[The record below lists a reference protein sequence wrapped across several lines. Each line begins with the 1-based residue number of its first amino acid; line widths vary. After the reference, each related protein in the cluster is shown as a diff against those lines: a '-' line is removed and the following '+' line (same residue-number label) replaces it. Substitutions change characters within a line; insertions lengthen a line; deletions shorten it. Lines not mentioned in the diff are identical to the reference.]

1 MRTIFRKELA
11 DNFSSIRFLILLAL
25 AILVSAATLYADFKG
40 IRASAD
46 TELIFLRLFTTQTED
61 VPALFSFVNFMSLFL
76 IPVIGIAL
84 GFDAIVGERSS
95 GTLSRVLSQPIYRDS
110 VINAKFLAGMV
121 TLAVMVGTTVL
132 LVAGFGLRLIGVPPT
147 QEEVYRL
154 LLYGLF
160 TVVYGAFWMGLAILF
175 SVILRRTATSLLTS
189 VALWLFFGF
198 FYLFLIAP
206 ALANVLV
213 PATDGTAEAILSNIT
228 MRQTLLR
235 FSPNYV
241 FLEASGVLLQ
251 PPLAGSLLGI
261 IGIIAS
267 GLGAFLIPAPLSLGQ
282 TLLLVWPHLTTIL
295 GLTIISFGVSYVVFM
310 RQEIRST

>member
-11 DNFSSIRFLILLAL
+11 DNFSSSRFLILLAL

-46 TELIFLRLFTTQTED
+46 TELIFLKLFTTQTAD
-61 VPALFSFVNFMSLFL
+61 VPSLFSFMNFMALFL

-84 GFDAIVGERSS
+84 GFDAIVGERSG

-121 TLAVMVGTTVL
+121 TLAVMVATTML
-132 LVAGFGLRLIGVPPT
+132 LVAGLGLRMIGIPPT

-154 LLYGLF
+154 LLYGFF
-160 TVVYGAFWMGLAILF
+160 TIVYGAFWMSLAILF
-175 SVILRRTATSLLTS
+175 SVVFRRTATSLLIS
-189 VALWLFFGF
+189 LALWLFFGF
-198 FYLFLIAP
+198 FYVFLIAP
-206 ALANVLV
+206 GLANVLA
-213 PATDGTAEAILSNIT
+213 PATDGTAEAIISNIN
-228 MRQTLLR
+228 MQQTLLR

-241 FLEASGVLLQ
+241 FLEVSGVLLQ

-267 GLGAFLIPAPLSLGQ
+267 GLASWMIPNPLSLGQ